1 MDINQLAQQVA
12 WLDEQHRRDR
22 GELVTLQQRVDAQN
36 THILELT
43 RKLQETEGRL
53 ASATAQLTRFSQ
65 VNQALEQLKEEVIIM
80 LRREEEQRQLA
91 EREASRI
98 RLTERESH
106 SKAIN
111 DLRQQVRS
119 ITKLQDNLELRKAE
133 EQRLGELIMTLRES
147 LLDVVRQTEGWS
159 KSLSYLEEQR
169 RQDNKRSAQLQQE
182 TAELLKRTESLRGRF
197 EVTDNSLARVESRL
211 GSLWNMRDEMKAE
224 QMRAHESLL
233 LSDED
238 RNRQFSSQMEQVR
251 AEAAQ
256 MKEYVE
262 QFGAFREQFEE
273 NKQYLTQLTQMEE
286 RLKRDQ
292 AQVAELQRLAEER
305 MQKEYEEFQAENE
318 RRWRKHEV
326 VWEHKWSEQDR
337 ANTQYKERFGGLEG
351 QIKVLSIQINELWTS
366 LQTTVRIQSIES
378 ERQLAEFSKAWEERT
393 R

>member
-1 MDINQLAQQVA
+1 MDVNQLAQQVD

-36 THILELT
+36 SHILELT

-65 VNQALEQLKEEVIIM
+65 VNQALEQLKEEVVIM

-98 RLTERESH
+98 RLTEREGQA
-106 SKAIN
+106 KAIN

-133 EQRLGELIMTLRES
+133 EQRLGDLIMTLRES

-182 TAELLKRTESLRGRF
+182 TAELLKRTEALRGRF
-197 EVTDNSLARVESRL
+197 EVTDNSLTRMESRL

-224 QMRAHESLL
+224 QMRTHESLL

-238 RNRQFSSQMEQVR
+238 RNRQFSSQMEQV
-251 AEAAQ
+251 AAQ
-256 MKEYVE
+256 IAQTTEFAE
-262 QFGAFREQFEE
+262 QFSTFREQFEE

-305 MQKEYEEFQAENE
+305 IQKEYEEFQAENE

-326 VWEHKWSEQDR
+326 TWDHKWSEQDR
-337 ANTQYKERFGGLEG
+337 ANAQYKERFAVLEE
-351 QIKVLSIQINELWTS
+351 QIKILAAQISELWETQQVS
-366 LQTTVRIQSIES
+366 VRLQSVEA
-378 ERQLAEFSKAWEERT
+378 ERQLAEFSKAFEDRT

>member
-1 MDINQLAQQVA
+1 MDVNQLAQQVD

-65 VNQALEQLKEEVIIM
+65 VNQALDQLKEEVIIM
-80 LRREEEQRQLA
+80 LRREEDQRQLA
-91 EREASRI
+91 EREASRM
-98 RLTERESH
+98 RLTEREAQ

-159 KSLSYLEEQR
+159 KTLSYLEEQR

-182 TAELLKRTESLRGRF
+182 TAELLKRTESFRGRF
-197 EVTDNSLARVESRL
+197 DVTDNTMARLESRL
-211 GSLWNMRDEMKAE
+211 GSLWNMRDEIKAE
-224 QMRAHESLL
+224 QMRAHETLL
-233 LSDED
+233 MSDED
-238 RNRQFSSQMEQVR
+238 RNRQFNSQVEQFET
-251 AEAAQ
+251 ATAQ
-256 MKEYVE
+256 MAEFTNE
-262 QFGAFREQFEE
+262 FGAFREQFEE
-273 NKQYLTQLTQMEE
+273 NKQFLTQLTQMEE

-305 MQKEYEEFQAENE
+305 MQKEFEEFQAEEE

-326 VWEHKWSEQDR
+326 TWEHKWSEQDR
-337 ANTQYKERFGGLEG
+337 FNVQQREKLDSFEELIKMTKTQ
-351 QIKVLSIQINELWTS
+351 ISELWELQQS
-366 LQTTVRIQSIES
+366 LTRLQSVEE
-378 ERQLAEFSKAWEERT
+378 ERKLAEFSKAWEERT